1 MDQPMYVAH
10 QAKLQADANGLAAAK
25 VQACACTNTWTREAD
40 NMGAH
45 GVVTNTK
52 TA

>member
-1 MDQPMYVAH
+1 MH
-10 QAKLQADANGLAAAK
+10 HHGTEGLATAK
-25 VQACACTNTWTREAD
+25 VGASAGTNTWTREAD
-40 NMGAH
+40 NVGAH